1 MHEIHKESPSADH
14 PASGKVKLRKVAE
27 KKKEMQ
33 AASATELMAQIAD
46 LEKKM
51 FEFARELEFEKAA
64 SVRDDIET
72 LRKQVVA
79 VS

>member
-1 MHEIHKESPSADH
+1 
-14 PASGKVKLRKVAE
+14 
-27 KKKEMQ
+27 MQ

>member
-1 MHEIHKESPSADH
+1 MAT
-14 PASGKVKLRKVAE
+14 
-27 KKKEMQ
+27 KKSSKPTKKALE
-33 AASATELMAQIAD
+33 AKIAD